1 MESIKYRQVNWQD
14 GMKLNRGHFIHFDNF
29 HIEQHTLNR
38 NLLLNENN
46 FGVLPS
52 MDKTKYS
59 YEVKLSLDGDFLVI
73 TKFRI
78 AALMLNGMY
87 INVDTEDVRANNIDS
102 DSLKLRFK
110 YNEHTEKQF
119 ALVLKINSYKGIEC
133 GKFDSEDFP
142 LKRPYLMPF
151 FEFILSPIN
160 KLKESYFS
168 DDFFI
173 IAKFDIENNQLSLNN
188 EYIPPV
194 TSLISTKLLSE
205 FHSQVLSTFNSIEN
219 HLLEISKKHSKNK
232 GNNYSETL
240 VLLSNSLIINLSS
253 FKFEIKHNS
262 LHEPPIELILKIKS
276 FANVFSKILETRT
289 SIGKDGF
296 LNEVIRIIG
305 TSKNEFEELVKQITN
320 LEYRHHNIS
329 DSISLTRK
337 FLSTIL
343 QVFKSLSEGEQK
355 QKNKQFDLKIK
366 R

>member
-1 MESIKYRQVNWQD
+1 MELNKYRQINWQD
-14 GMKLNRGHFIHFDNF
+14 GMKLNRGHFIHSDNF

-52 MDKTKYS
+52 FDKTKYT
-59 YEVKLSLDGDFLVI
+59 YEVKLSLDGDFVVL
-73 TKFRI
+73 TKFKI
-78 AALMLNGMY
+78 AALMLNGMHLS
-87 INVDTEDVRANNIDS
+87 VDTEDVTANNIDN

-110 YNEHTEKQF
+110 YNEYNEKQF
-119 ALVLKINSYKGIEC
+119 ALVLKVNSYKGIEC

-151 FEFILSPIN
+151 FEFVLSPLS
-160 KLKESYFS
+160 KLKESYYS

-173 IAKFDIENNQLSLNN
+173 IAKFDIENNQLSFNN
-188 EYIPPV
+188 DYIPPV
-194 TSLISTKLLSE
+194 TSLISNKLLTE

-219 HLLEISKKHSKNK
+219 YLLEISKKHSKIK

-240 VLLSNSLIINLSS
+240 VLLSNSLIINLSAI
-253 FKFEIKHNS
+253 KFEIKHKL

-305 TSKNEFEELVKQITN
+305 TSKNEFEELIKQITN
-320 LEYRHHNIS
+320 LEYRHHNINEAIAIAS
-329 DSISLTRK
+329 K

-343 QVFKSLSEGEQK
+343 QVFKSMSEGEQK
-355 QKNKQFDLKIK
+355 QKSKQFDLKIK